1 MTATIGTSSAALET
15 SCRRLLRVLPRGYRT
30 QREREMVD
38 VMIGLSGPNRRRPTI
53 ADALDVAAIAA
64 RQWFRVLFLPR
75 RGEGRTAAAALAV
88 ILPLLLAYPVGRAAS
103 RLVFPASATVRGI
116 GLPDS
121 PYQHP
126 AWPVWLCWALA
137 IGCVLLGRAG
147 LARFPAAAGTL
158 GFALLFPDKVTAN
171 FQEWAVMDIGWLMI
185 QVVALVLLAR
195 PATVKRG
202 LLLAPRR
209 ALVVI
214 TLAAAGLGALD
225 SWYLPIEGLST
236 DVWPARPLFAAI
248 LAAAAL
254 ACLASTTGRAA
265 LPFLTALLVPIVAAR
280 TLFSS
285 LRNVGGS
292 PTFQHLPVDKAALA
306 VLALVAVY
314 AGCRLLASAAES
326 LPVPARSTAGS
337 PLET

>member
-1 MTATIGTSSAALET
+1 MTVMTSSAGLET
-15 SCRRLLRVLPRGYRT
+15 SYRRLLSVLPPGYRT

-38 VMIGLSGPNRRRPTI
+38 VMIELSGPNRRRPTV
-53 ADALDVAAIAA
+53 ADTLDVAAIAA

-103 RLVFPASATVRGI
+103 HLVFPAPAAVRGF

-121 PYQHP
+121 PLQHP

-137 IGCVLLGRAG
+137 IGCVLLGRAK

-158 GFALLFPDKVTAN
+158 GFVLLFADKVTAN
-171 FQEWAVMDIGWLMI
+171 FQQSAAMDVGWLVI
-185 QVVALVLLAR
+185 QIVALVLLAR
-195 PATVKRG
+195 PATVDRG

-225 SWYLPIEGLST
+225 NWYLPTQRLSV
-236 DVWPARPLFAAI
+236 DVWSARPLFAAT

-254 ACLASTTGRAA
+254 ACLASATGRSA
-265 LPFLTALLVPIVAAR
+265 LPFLTALLVPLVAAR
-280 TLFSS
+280 TLFIS
-285 LRNVGGS
+285 LYDAGGT
-292 PTFQHLPVDKAALA
+292 PTFQHLPVEKAALA
-306 VLALVAVY
+306 VLALVVVY
-314 AGCRLLASAAES
+314 AVCRLLTSAAES
-326 LPVPARSTAGS
+326 LPTPARSGAGS
-337 PLET
+337 PLPG